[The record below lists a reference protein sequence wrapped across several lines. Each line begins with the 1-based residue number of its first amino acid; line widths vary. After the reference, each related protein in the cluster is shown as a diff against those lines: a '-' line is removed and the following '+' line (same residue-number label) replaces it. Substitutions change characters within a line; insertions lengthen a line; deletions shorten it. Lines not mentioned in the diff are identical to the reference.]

1 MKLYCKV
8 SRERVYRGQLPLHL
22 VIGVNIIRR
31 DLRVQWLRPA
41 PAPPLVLALHSRTS
55 VAVGRGGAGCG
66 PVTVVSRGEEAR
78 SRVILDT
85 EAALAGSRARAEIVD
100 CEMEEVRG
108 LQVTHC
114 SLDTSASKSSIRM
127 FVITEKAPTRAFSW
141 LKAATTAFTFKTLL
155 RY

>member
-1 MKLYCKV
+1 MHRRL
-8 SRERVYRGQLPLHL
+8 RRFR
-22 VIGVNIIRR
+22 RR

-108 LQVTHC
+108 LQVAHC
-114 SLDTSASKSSIRM
+114 SLHTQLSHGRPFS
-127 FVITEKAPTRAFSW
+127 PAFCFQDGGR
-141 LKAATTAFTFKTLL
+141 L
-155 RY
+155 